1 MEDPMATTPFDQIR
15 STALALSQSER
26 AKLARELIASL
37 DQRGDKEPADAWDDE
52 IQRHLHHDRSL
63 RLVDRLEVKR
73 MIRRHLPPK

>member
-1 MEDPMATTPFDQIR
+1 MEDAMATTPFDQIR

-26 AKLARELIASL
+26 VKLARELMASL
-37 DQRGDKEPADAWDDE
+37 DEGSKEPADAWDDE

-73 MIRRHLPPK
+73 MMRRHLPPK